1 MLDTVRFEV
10 FAPLRAGMADR
21 LWQWRPQIRLKP
33 GPLGKHLQYIE
44 CCSLPRLLWE
54 HNGRLI
60 SNQAEL
66 DEALT
71 KLWQEA
77 NTVAEMPL
85 ISTWKPMRL
94 DLVWQFEGLLAGRV
108 IDALSAFRFPGVRK
122 PPLHQAEHGVSWRG
136 AGSRFVVTAYDKT
149 RKMLIQGDVLRI
161 EVRLCGNEIR
171 RLRGRDWQSFDGLW
185 AAYREIVL
193 QLPNVPVANQSAGW
207 PEAVG
212 QFVPAEYH
220 EIVLTALKQKSNRTR
235 RENRR
240 RMRISAA
247 AIRHQLCWAN
257 LLPVNNP
264 PPPVAVEPKRRRSQ
278 RP

>member
-85 ISTWKPMRL
+85 ISTLKPMRL

-108 IDALSAFRFPGVRK
+108 IDGGARPG
-122 PPLHQAEHGVSWRG
+122 
-136 AGSRFVVTAYDKT
+136 F
-149 RKMLIQGDVLRI
+149 
-161 EVRLCGNEIR
+161 
-171 RLRGRDWQSFDGLW
+171 
-185 AAYREIVL
+185 
-193 QLPNVPVANQSAGW
+193 
-207 PEAVG
+207 
-212 QFVPAEYH
+212 
-220 EIVLTALKQKSNRTR
+220 TR
-235 RENRR
+235 RERSHDR
-240 RMRISAA
+240 VRGGAGGQPKA
-247 AIRHQLCWAN
+247 CCHERH
-257 LLPVNNP
+257 
-264 PPPVAVEPKRRRSQ
+264 
-278 RP
+278 